1 MLTNDNHSVSSKRS
15 FISNNDN
22 GDGTLYSNFSLQGA
36 RRQSIT
42 VQSPKET
49 TDSRLSTS
57 SVQLRKNSNSN
68 SLQSTPPEGASASQ
82 AQPKPE
88 GSQPSLTTPELK
100 PVKEEEYRAPPATI
114 PPPPQSAPPAQPE
127 AIADSDENPTLEA
140 ASVPS
145 SGPNSRKNSSES
157 FVKPR
162 RSQRYRSASVDSQ
175 ATTASV
181 VFKRSPKPLPTK
193 PAMPTKPESVPAK
206 PRREEYGQRDMMK
219 SDVEQFVA
227 SLSGDIHRLK
237 SDYAKELVA
246 CEACLQDK
254 NRVLQRWA
262 RRGHV
267 RRRFEVIDKRDSL
280 ERVELNKKLEN
291 RFDRSVISKT
301 AEINEMVSVWRASE
315 A

>member
-36 RRQSIT
+36 RHQSIT

-49 TDSRLSTS
+49 ADSRLSTS

-68 SLQSTPPEGASASQ
+68 SLQSTPPEGASQ

-88 GSQPSLTTPELK
+88 GSQPSLTTPEMK
-100 PVKEEEYRAPPATI
+100 PVKEEEYRVPPTTI
-114 PPPPQSAPPAQPE
+114 PSPPQSAPPSQPE

-145 SGPNSRKNSSES
+145 SRPNSRKNSSES
-157 FVKPR
+157 FVNKPR
-162 RSQRYRSASVDSQ
+162 RTQRYRSASVDSQ

-181 VFKRSPKPLPTK
+181 VFKRSPKPLPPK
-193 PAMPTKPESVPAK
+193 PAMPMKAESVPPK

-237 SDYAKELVA
+237 SDYTKELMA

-254 NRVLQRWA
+254 NRVLQR
-262 RRGHV
+262 
-267 RRRFEVIDKRDSL
+267 
-280 ERVELNKKLEN
+280 
-291 RFDRSVISKT
+291 
-301 AEINEMVSVWRASE
+301 
-315 A
+315 